1 MLGVLQG
8 TFPGRF
14 LLYAPLLMPIDS
26 SSVLTAADGL
36 RDRHLEELMDYLRI
50 PSISTDPAHADDVN
64 RCADWLVG
72 KMSVAG
78 LEAEK
83 VETGG
88 HPLVL
93 GEWLGAEGKPT
104 VLFYGHYDVQPVD
117 PVDLWRHAPFEPTL
131 EGDNLVARGATDDK
145 GQSFA
150 HLKAVET
157 LLAERGELPVNV
169 KFIVE
174 GEEESGGEAIEE
186 FVNED
191 GGRRL
196 AADAVVISD
205 SSMLG
210 PGRPSMLAGL
220 RGMCYLEL
228 KVTGPNRDLHSG
240 TFGGAV
246 ENPLNALATIL
257 GKLKDP
263 STGRIQIPGFYD
275 GVRELSEDERDE
287 MAALPFDAA
296 GYAREL
302 GISEPRGEA
311 GFTTFERIGVRPT
324 CDVNGIWGGYQ
335 GAGAKTVLPSHG
347 GAKVSMRLVPDQDP
361 DDIEEKFRRFVEEI
375 APAGVEVEI
384 EAHHGA
390 YPVLI
395 EAQGPIAEAALK
407 AMEEIWGAPPVRTRE
422 GGSIPIVS
430 TFSRVLGC
438 PVLLLGFGL
447 DDDNLHAPNEKFNV
461 GHYYN
466 GIRSTIRL
474 LDLAAG
480 S

>member
-1 MLGVLQG
+1 ML
-8 TFPGRF
+8 
-14 LLYAPLLMPIDS
+14 AALMSIDS
-26 SSVLTAADGL
+26 SSVLSAALDL
-36 RDRHLEELMDYLRI
+36 RDQHLSELMDYLRI
-50 PSISTDPAHADDVN
+50 PSISTDPAYAGDVA
-64 RCADWLVG
+64 RCADWLVE
-72 KMSVAG
+72 KMSAAG
-78 LEAEK
+78 LVAEK
-83 VETGG
+83 VETAG
-88 HPLVL
+88 HPIVL
-93 GEWLGAEGKPT
+93 GEWLGAPGKPT
-104 VLFYGHYDVQPVD
+104 ILFYGHYDVQPVD
-117 PVDLWRHAPFEPTL
+117 PVDLWRYPPFEPTL
-131 EGDNLVARGATDDK
+131 EGENLVARGATDDK

-157 LLAERGELPVNV
+157 LMAHRGELPVNV

-174 GEEESGGEAIEE
+174 GEEESGGEAIET
-186 FVNED
+186 FVTED
-191 GGRRL
+191 AGRRL

-220 RGMCYLEL
+220 RGMCYMEI

-263 STGRIQIPGFYD
+263 DTGRIQVPGFYD
-275 GVRELSEDERDE
+275 DVRELSAEERAE
-287 MAALPFDAA
+287 IASLPFDEED
-296 GYAREL
+296 YAREL
-302 GISEPRGEA
+302 GISEPRGEE
-311 GFTTFERIGVRPT
+311 GFSTLERTGVRPT

-335 GAGAKTVLPSHG
+335 GAGAKTVLPSFG
-347 GAKVSMRLVPDQDP
+347 AAKVSMRLVPDQDP
-361 DDIEEKFRRFVEEI
+361 DVIEERFRQFVQEHV
-375 APAGVEVEI
+375 PAGVEVEI
-384 EAHHGA
+384 ESHHGA

-395 EAQGPIAEAALK
+395 EAEGPLADAALR

-474 LDLAAG
+474 LDLAGDDTAIAAG
-480 S
+480 D